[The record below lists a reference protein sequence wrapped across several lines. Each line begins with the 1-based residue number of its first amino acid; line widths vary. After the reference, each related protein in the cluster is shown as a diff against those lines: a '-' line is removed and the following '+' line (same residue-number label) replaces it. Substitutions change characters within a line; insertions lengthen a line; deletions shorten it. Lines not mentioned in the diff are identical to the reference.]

1 MLTQKEAAEL
11 FDTNP
16 DTWSNW
22 EKGRDPKYDKLIELA
37 DYFQVKIDDLLRVD
51 FSINGIPA
59 IDSNA
64 SSFAGADETK
74 LHRIIANKE
83 MQILEM
89 GDEMKV
95 AFDTLL
101 KVGEFL
107 GGFPVREED
116 ESEKA
121 ELLRLL
127 EGLKD

>member
-1 MLTQKEAAEL
+1 MLTQKEAANL

-37 DYFQVKIDDLLRVD
+37 DYFQVKVDDLLRVD
-51 FSINGIPA
+51 FSKVGIPTK
-59 IDSNA
+59 DTDA
-64 SSFAGADETK
+64 SSLTGADEMK
-74 LHRIIANKE
+74 LHRIITKKE

-95 AFDTLL
+95 AFETLL

-107 GGFPVREED
+107 GRFPVREED
-116 ESEKA
+116 EAEKT
-121 ELLRLL
+121 ELLKLL